1 MKNENQTNITELK
14 KKDEEMAKNE
24 KKGLKEKLFQ
34 LIDEHVEISPGTY
47 KLLED
52 ENKQLRNEI
61 EGLKSEN
68 QNQTDE
74 ISELNQDLISS
85 NTILQD
91 KGIVSETK
99 SSIF

>member
-1 MKNENQTNITELK
+1 
-14 KKDEEMAKNE
+14 MAKNE

-99 SSIF
+99 SSIFQVRYQNFL